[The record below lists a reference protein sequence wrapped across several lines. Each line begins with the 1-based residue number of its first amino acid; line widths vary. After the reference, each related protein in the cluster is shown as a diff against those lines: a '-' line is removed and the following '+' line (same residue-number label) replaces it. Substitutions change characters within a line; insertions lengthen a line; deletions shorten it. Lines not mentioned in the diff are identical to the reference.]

1 MKTTAVTLEDL
12 QGVFAVPPLA
22 AARAPGVRST
32 SPRTTGSCAT

>member
-22 AARAPGVRST
+22 RRADKERSLEIG
-32 SPRTTGSCAT
+32 RAHV